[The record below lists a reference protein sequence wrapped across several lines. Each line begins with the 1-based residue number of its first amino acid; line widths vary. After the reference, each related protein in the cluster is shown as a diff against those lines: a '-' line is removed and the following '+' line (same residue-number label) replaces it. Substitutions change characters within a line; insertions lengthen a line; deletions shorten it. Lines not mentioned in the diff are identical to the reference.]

1 MRRTRI
7 TEGQSVSIDDRM
19 SLESRCTQSG
29 AVSENKTGK
38 VRAVRLRTSG
48 ASMQRLPGGVVR
60 VWAEEPLGPYPNVL
74 TDRLAQWASSAPN
87 ETCLA
92 KRARNGEWNR
102 LRYAEVLASVRSIG
116 QALLQR
122 KLSAD
127 RPVMILSEND
137 LEHALLMLA
146 GQHVGIPT
154 AHVSPVYSL
163 VSSDFAR
170 LKHVVNLLTPGL
182 IFVSEFER
190 YRRAIQAVQKDDT
203 DIGAPH
209 ADSAERIVTRFTDL
223 ASTKAT
229 GDVDAAHHRIQP
241 DDVAKFLLTSG
252 STAMPKAVINTHRM
266 ITSNQ

>member
-74 TDRLAQWASSAPN
+74 TDRLAQWASSEPN

-102 LRYAEVLASVRSIG
+102 LRYADVLASVRRIG

-122 KLSAD
+122 KLYAD
-127 RPVMILSEND
+127 RAVR
-137 LEHALLMLA
+137 MLA
-146 GQHVGIPT
+146 EYDFEHPMIMLGGQNVGIPT
-154 AHVSPVYSL
+154 AHVWTVHSL

-182 IFVSEFER
+182 IFGSEFER
-190 YRRAIQAVQKDDT
+190 YRRAIEAVAADD
-203 DIGAPH
+203 I
-209 ADSAERIVTRFTDL
+209 E
-223 ASTKAT
+223 
-229 GDVDAAHHRIQP
+229 
-241 DDVAKFLLTSG
+241 
-252 STAMPKAVINTHRM
+252 
-266 ITSNQ
+266 